1 MLKIM
6 LVSSLMVCCFQ
17 FGYGQRFKAG
27 LIGGLS
33 TTQVAGDQLS
43 GFNKVGVIAGGF
55 VNNPVSD
62 KSSIQMEIIF
72 IQKGSRKPLQPDKDN
87 EHYVMR
93 LAYFEVPV
101 LFKYQVSSKIN
112 VELGLS
118 IGALM
123 FSEEEDQLGLQRNKP
138 AFNKTDFSGII
149 GLTYPISDQLF
160 FNLRLSNSIVPIR
173 DFASGYSFAFFDRGQ
188 YNTVLAFTL
197 HYQF

>member
-1 MLKIM
+1 MLKKI
-6 LVSSLMVCCFQ
+6 LVGSLMVFCFH
-17 FGYGQRFKAG
+17 FSHGQRFKAG

-43 GFNKVGVIAGGF
+43 GFNKAGVIAGGF
-55 VNNPVSD
+55 VSNPVSD
-62 KSSIQMEIIF
+62 KSSLQMEILF
-72 IQKGSRKPLQPDKDN
+72 IQKGSRKPVQPDKDN
-87 EHYVMR
+87 EYYVMR

-123 FSEEEDQLGLQRNKP
+123 FSEEEDQLGLQRHKP
-138 AFNKTDFSGII
+138 AFNKTDFSGIM
-149 GLTYPISDQLF
+149 GFTYPLSDHLF
-160 FNLRLSNSIVPIR
+160 FNLRLSNSIIPIR
-173 DFASGYSFAFFDRGQ
+173 DFASGYSFAFFNRGQ
-188 YNTVLAFTL
+188 YNTVVAFTL

>member
-1 MLKIM
+1 MCNSLSKNRIFANEKKFNMLKII
-6 LVSSLMVCCFQ
+6 LVGSLMVCCFQ

-43 GFNKVGVIAGGF
+43 GFNKAGVIAGGF

-87 EHYVMR
+87 EYYVMR

-138 AFNKTDFSGII
+138 DFNKTDFSGNM
-149 GLTYPISDQLF
+149 GFNYPLSDHLI
-160 FNLRLSNSIVPIR
+160 FNLRLSGLSQALVDR
-173 DFASGYSFAFFDRGQ
+173 HGYKN
-188 YNTVLAFTL
+188 YI
-197 HYQF
+197 